1 MNGRRASKRM
11 RKALF
16 CGLLLA
22 LAVCLLLPAAYAD
35 DNATTGDGDT
45 HSAASGYGWYREK
58 EYLWKVSL
66 YAGKADTSSRTDPLS
81 DFHFLGDVYLK
92 NTNWTVSSV
101 TRFGCATK
109 AEYLSGTPL
118 APATGVSIYAL
129 ENCPAVPIACSKGD
143 LDTVKSFF
151 GSTGTAA
158 FLLNAVADANK
169 TTADAL
175 LAGLT
180 CTIGNVTKS
189 GWDLSYLR
197 PDGENNRIPWA
208 VIYEPV
214 IVMRLKDGKTRVAF
228 TATEYALAQLNGWYD
243 WHKSGGKGQWVDNLT
258 HKHLPTS
265 VVLEE
270 SWFGYP
276 VYPPTDGKTAWAD
289 EDIVNG
295 GGWGMRFLPVSVW
308 ETPAVDYDVTAA
320 SAGVLTVGEEA
331 SVTVRFRNLL
341 ENAGTTLCRVKLDG
355 KLLYSRR
362 KTIAG
367 RGELAVTVKVTL
379 NDTDAH
385 TLLADVH
392 SDKLDEDLT
401 PENNKLT
408 LKLYAKEDDRPKPEF
423 SCLLEGDEAEADG
436 KGSVWV
442 TWTNA
447 GGTSAPVLCE
457 LYAGGEG
464 TNCRVYAETCTLEP
478 GTAVTDCL
486 FYPVYGSEPLEL
498 IARIRYADRAD
509 EKDPEDNESRTWVFP
524 TVRDT
529 AIWDFSAVSITLS
542 DPEIPSGGTLTAVFR
557 TENKSPSPQTDIP
570 VELLLNGTV
579 IGTWLTDYAPNGSN
593 TRTASFPVTESGLC
607 LIAVRVN
614 WAGRRLEDNPS
625 DNLVT
630 AQATVLSTVDF
641 AVTAMVGQE
650 TVETG
655 ETMTVFF
662 DAENRSPDEGFTAVP
677 VELLEGDTPVW
688 SQELDFGPGECF
700 TLRVTYP
707 SPGTETGYFPVTARI
722 RWEDRFTESDP
733 DNNSL
738 TVYAERVAPAAD
750 VLLEAVTPNASYLA
764 GSEVITTFRLYNET
778 SVPLT
783 DTRPGS
789 VRLTVQSGS
798 GQTVYTAVRTDVVCP
813 SDGANLIWFRW
824 TVPDSCAGRTVVCT
838 AVLTGTG
845 NAPNGRSDT
854 DTASLTVAVRA
865 PEEADTPDTRYE
877 RIRPT
882 GWTDGTDTYPAAG
895 AQSAYWEEWTC
906 ANGTFT
912 RLTRTVN
919 PTLGDVRAVPDPKA
933 FSAVRT
939 GDRQWYLPSGYG
951 FSLSFDPA
959 VYYAA
964 CPEGVTGYQSANVY
978 YPEYGYGSRV
988 LHTSLTAGED
998 GLFTLPGAEGLH
1010 FLPLWM
1016 PDGLYRILVCASDC
1030 WTPAGMLSGKCV
1042 CSDLTVSHSAYDGW
1056 YLGTGGNG

>member
-1 MNGRRASKRM
+1 MKRM
-11 RKALF
+11 RNVLF
-16 CGLLLA
+16 LGLLLA
-22 LAVCLLLPAAYAD
+22 IAFCLLLPAAYAD

-66 YAGKADTSSRTDPLS
+66 YAGKADTASRTESLS
-81 DFHFLGDVYLK
+81 EFHFLGDVYLK
-92 NTNWTVSSV
+92 NTNWTVSSG

-109 AEYLSGTPL
+109 AEYLDGTEL
-118 APATGVSIYAL
+118 APATGVDIYAL
-129 ENCPAVPIACSKGD
+129 SGCPAVPIACSDGD

-151 GSTGTAA
+151 GSTGTTA
-158 FLLNAVADANK
+158 FLLNAVTDANG
-169 TTADAL
+169 TSAETL

-180 CTIGNVTKS
+180 CTIGNVKKS
-189 GWDLSYLR
+189 GWDPSFLR

-276 VYPPTDGKTAWAD
+276 VYPPTDGKTAWSD
-289 EDIVNG
+289 WDIVDG

-308 ETPAVDYDVTAA
+308 EEPAVDYAVTAA
-320 SAGVLTVGEEA
+320 SAGVPTVGEETA
-331 SVTVRFRNLL
+331 VTVRFRNRM

-367 RGELAVTVKVTL
+367 RSELIVTLKVTL
-379 NDTDAH
+379 DDTNAH
-385 TLLADVH
+385 TLLSEVH

-436 KGSVWV
+436 TGSVWV

-447 GGTSAPVLCE
+447 GGTTTPVLCE
-457 LYAGGEG
+457 LYAGGERPG
-464 TNCRVYAETCTLEP
+464 CRVYAETRTLEP
-478 GTAVTDCL
+478 GTATTDCL
-486 FYPVYGSEPLEL
+486 FYPVSGSEPLEL
-498 IARIRYADRAD
+498 IARIRYAGRAD
-509 EKDPEDNESRTWVFP
+509 ETDPDDNESRTWVFP
-524 TVRDT
+524 TLRDT
-529 AIWDFSAVSITLS
+529 DEWDFSAVSLTLEDTEITY
-542 DPEIPSGGTLTAVFR
+542 GGSVSAVFR
-557 TENKSPSPQTDIP
+557 TANRTPSAQTDIP

-579 IGTWLTDYAPNGSN
+579 IASWLTDYAPNGSSK
-593 TRTASFPVTESGLC
+593 RTVSFPVTESGLC
-607 LIAVRVN
+607 LVTVRVN
-614 WAGRRLEDNPS
+614 WDGRRMETNPS
-625 DNLVT
+625 DNLLT
-630 AQATVLSTVDF
+630 AEATVLPAVDF
-641 AVTAMVGQE
+641 AITAMSGQD

-655 ETMTVFF
+655 ETMTVCFE
-662 DAENRSPDEGFTAVP
+662 AENLSPEESFSSVP
-677 VELLEGDTPVW
+677 VELLEGDTAVW
-688 SQELDFGPGECF
+688 SQALDFGPGDGYA
-700 TLRVTYP
+700 LKVTYP
-707 SPGTETGYFPVTARI
+707 SPGTKTGSFTVTARV
-722 RWEDRFTESDP
+722 RWEERDTESDP
-733 DNNSL
+733 TNNSR
-738 TVYAERVAPAAD
+738 TICAERVEPPED
-750 VLLEAVTPNASYLA
+750 ILLEAVTPNVSYLA
-764 GSEVITTFRLYNET
+764 GSEVISTFRLYNET

-783 DTRPGS
+783 DTNPGS

-813 SDGANLIWFRW
+813 SDGANLVWFRW
-824 TVPDSCAGRTVVCT
+824 SVPDSCAGKTVVCT

-895 AQSAYWEEWTC
+895 AQSAYWEEWSC
-906 ANGTFT
+906 VNGNFI
-912 RLTRTVN
+912 RLTRSAA
-919 PTLGDVRAVPDPKA
+919 PMSGDVRAVPDPKA

-998 GLFTLPGAEGLH
+998 GLFELPGAEGLH

-1056 YLGTGGNG
+1056 YLGTGGNR